1 VIQFRSSPITSKSAQ
16 LSTNMF
22 PPTETDNAPER
33 SLELRESY
41 FVTLVV
47 ASNSWVVGPPYSH
60 RMSAHRRPPR
70 NDRETNGKEFVET
83 EDFNRPGQQQLFQ
96 GSSSEPIPF
105 FSPTA
110 TDRPKEKT
118 RMAKR
123 LGNLFSAKPQRSR
136 NELTDNSSVAVLGD
150 NATLSSDQ
158 GQQSF
163 AGGSSVAPTVH
174 SQITLK
180 ASNRPEKSRDGEKSK
195 KSTKGWKKFKKLVG
209 VKSSHKRSKPEP
221 ISISETEQNNSE
233 LDMAIR
239 GRWDGIDCLSL
250 GPANLSSFPEKDDK
264 ATITFSTRNVE
275 QGANEDAVPPSID
288 FDPLNLSFTTL
299 SKTWNPSDIVAD
311 SIWSAGG
318 MDQSE
323 LILEGF
329 AFERWTLRFNEL
341 PSTPSSASTDNS
353 KFAPKLQPIDDD
365 ESSTLTDH
373 AEFPLK
379 GLWNQLWGAGKKV
392 PSPVN
397 AQGGVEN
404 DDLLEIAAGC
414 SVPVDLDEGT
424 FIIDSPDHLR
434 SVHELVTIPL
444 QVSIRGFANIC
455 PFLVVTI

>member
-1 VIQFRSSPITSKSAQ
+1 MSP
-16 LSTNMF
+16 L
-22 PPTETDNAPER
+22 
-33 SLELRESY
+33 
-41 FVTLVV
+41 
-47 ASNSWVVGPPYSH
+47 
-60 RMSAHRRPPR
+60 RPPSR
-70 NDRETNGKEFVET
+70 NDRETHGKDFFET
-83 EDFNRPGQQQLFQ
+83 EDFNRPGHQQLFQ

-105 FSPTA
+105 FSPTG
-110 TDRPKEKT
+110 TDRPKENPKAK
-118 RMAKR
+118 MAKR
-123 LGNLFSAKPQRSR
+123 LGNLFSGKPQRSR
-136 NELTDNSSVAVLGD
+136 NELTDNSSIAVLGD

-158 GQQSF
+158 GQHSF

-180 ASNRPEKSRDGEKSK
+180 ASNMPGKSSDEEKSK
-195 KSTKGWKKFKKLVG
+195 KSTKGWKKFKKLVR

-221 ISISETEQNNSE
+221 ISISETEQKNSE

-239 GRWDGIDCLSL
+239 GRLDGIDCLSL
-250 GPANLSSFPEKDDK
+250 GPADLSSFPEKDDK
-264 ATITFSTRNVE
+264 ATITFSARNVE
-275 QGANEDAVPPSID
+275 EDTNKDSVPPSID

-299 SKTWNPSDIVAD
+299 SKSWNPSDIVAD

-318 MDQSE
+318 MDRSE

-329 AFERWTLRFNEL
+329 GFERWTLRFNES

-373 AEFPLK
+373 VEFPLK
-379 GLWNQLWGAGKKV
+379 GLWNHLWGAGKKV
-392 PSPVN
+392 PSPIN
-397 AQGGVEN
+397 SQEDVEN
-404 DDLLEIAAGC
+404 EDLLESTAAC

-444 QVSIRGFANIC
+444 QVSIRGFAIFVRFWWSRSN
-455 PFLVVTI
+455 